1 MGNGCPKNY
10 KWMLLALLSA
20 MYFLAQG
27 SRQIFN
33 AVLPQIKADFA
44 GAGITDAQL
53 GLIGSAFTLVFG
65 LAIPFGG
72 VLADFFS
79 RKWMIVVGSLLFSA
93 GIFTSGLA
101 TGVGLLVLTYGVLNA
116 AGQALLPPSNSSL
129 IGQFHVETRA
139 TAFSIYQIVFYV
151 GIVVCSC
158 VSGWLSGLGAG
169 GWRRAFFL
177 FGAISAAWALVL
189 AFLLRDTQQDR
200 ATGNGVRGTE
210 EKASVREAL
219 GAVVCKPSA
228 LLLMAGLGFYF
239 YAKYGFSTWIIAYLQ
254 REFPSVTAASA
265 SFHAVFWFYLG
276 ATVGVFIGGRV
287 SDRFAAARPQTRFDV
302 NIAGLA
308 LCAPGLLLAA
318 FAPSVP
324 LCIVGISL
332 LGFATGVYDSNIY
345 ASLFEVVKPRYR
357 AAAVGVFGCGGSV
370 IGASGPA
377 VLGWMN
383 SHFSMSAGIASL
395 SAFALAGAVTIV
407 IARISFFERDR
418 VGSPC
423 AVCYREARRRGQVR
437 PRLDRPRD
445 GE

>member
-1 MGNGCPKNY
+1 MSAMWKDCTKNY

-72 VLADFFS
+72 ILADFFS
-79 RKWMIVVGSLLFSA
+79 RKWMIVVGSLLFSV
-93 GIFTSGLA
+93 GIFTSGFA
-101 TGVGLLVLTYGVLNA
+101 SGVGLLVLAYGVVNA

-169 GWRRAFFL
+169 GWRKAFFL
-177 FGAISAAWALVL
+177 FGAISAAWAFVL
-189 AFLLRDTQQDR
+189 IFLLRDTPQVR
-200 ATGNGVRGTE
+200 GTGNGESSSAKATEDKRGTE

-219 GAVVCKPSA
+219 GAVVRKPSA

-239 YAKYGFSTWIIAYLQ
+239 YAKYGFNTWIIAYLQ
-254 REFPSVTAASA
+254 REFPSVSAASA
-265 SFHAVFWFYLG
+265 AFHAVFWFYLG
-276 ATVGVFIGGRV
+276 ATVGVFLGGRV
-287 SDRFAAARPQTRFDV
+287 SDRFAASRPQVRFDV

-308 LCAPGLLLAA
+308 LCVPGLLLAG
-318 FAPSVP
+318 FAPSAA
-324 LCIVGISL
+324 LCVVGVAL

-383 SHFSMSAGIASL
+383 AHFTMSAGIASL
-395 SAFALAGAVTIV
+395 SAFALAGAASICV
-407 IARISFFERDR
+407 ARLFFFERDR
-418 VGSPC
+418 KSI
-423 AVCYREARRRGQVR
+423 
-437 PRLDRPRD
+437 
-445 GE
+445 

>member
-1 MGNGCPKNY
+1 MGKDCTKNY
-10 KWMLLALLSA
+10 KWMLLALISA
-20 MYFLAQG
+20 TYFLAQG

-44 GAGITDAQL
+44 DAGITDAQL

-79 RKWMIVVGSLLFSA
+79 RKWMIVLGSLLFSI
-93 GIFTSGLA
+93 GIFSSGFA
-101 TGVGLLVLTYGVLNA
+101 SGVGLLVLAYGVLNA

-151 GIVVCSC
+151 GIVACSC

-169 GWRRAFFL
+169 EWRKAFFL
-177 FGAISAAWALVL
+177 FGAISAAWAFVL
-189 AFLLRDTQQDR
+189 AFLLRDTPQPSGEAQS
-200 ATGNGVRGTE
+200 AAS
-210 EKASVREAL
+210 EKATVREAL
-219 GAVVCKPSA
+219 GAVVRKPSA

-239 YAKYGFSTWIIAYLQ
+239 YAKYGFNTWIIAYLQ

-276 ATVGVFIGGRV
+276 ATIGVFAGGRV
-287 SDRFAAARPQTRFDV
+287 SDRFAASRPQARFDV

-308 LCAPGLLLAA
+308 LCVPGLVLAA
-318 FAPSVP
+318 FAPTAA
-324 LCIVGISL
+324 LCIIGTAL
-332 LGFATGVYDSNIY
+332 FGFATGVYDSNIY

-357 AAAVGVFGCGGSV
+357 AAAVGVFGCGGSI

-383 SHFSMSAGIASL
+383 SHFSMSSGMASL
-395 SAFALAGAVTIV
+395 SAFALAGAVV
-407 IARISFFERDR
+407 IGVARIFFFERDK
-418 VGSPC
+418 V
-423 AVCYREARRRGQVR
+423 
-437 PRLDRPRD
+437 
-445 GE
+445 

>member
-1 MGNGCPKNY
+1 MLAMGKGCPKNY
-10 KWMLLALLSA
+10 KWMMLALLSA

-44 GAGITDAQL
+44 SVGITDAQL

-79 RKWMIVVGSLLFSA
+79 RKWMIVVGSLLFSI
-93 GIFTSGLA
+93 GIFTSGFA
-101 TGVGLLVLTYGVLNA
+101 TGVGLLVLAYGVVNA

-177 FGAISAAWALVL
+177 FGAISAAWAFVL
-189 AFLLRDTQQDR
+189 IFLLRDTPQPS
-200 ATGNGVRGTE
+200 AT
-210 EKASVREAL
+210 EKATVREAL
-219 GAVVCKPSA
+219 GVVVRKPSA

-239 YAKYGFSTWIIAYLQ
+239 YAKYGFNTWIIAYLQ
-254 REFPSVTAASA
+254 REFPSVSAASA

-276 ATVGVFIGGRV
+276 ATIGVFLGGRV
-287 SDRFAAARPQTRFDV
+287 SDRFAATRPQVRFDV

-308 LCAPGLLLAA
+308 LCVPGLLLAA
-318 FAPSVP
+318 FAPSAA
-324 LCIVGISL
+324 LCVVGVAL

-383 SHFSMSAGIASL
+383 AHFSMSSGIGSL
-395 SAFALAGAVTIV
+395 SAFALAGAAAIWV
-407 IARISFFERDR
+407 ARVFFFDRDKT
-418 VGSPC
+418 
-423 AVCYREARRRGQVR
+423 
-437 PRLDRPRD
+437 
-445 GE
+445 

>member
-1 MGNGCPKNY
+1 MRGRNENY
-10 KWMLLALLSA
+10 KWMLLSLLSA
-20 MYFLAQG
+20 TYFLAQG

-44 GAGITDAQL
+44 GVGITDAQL
-53 GLIGSAFTLVFG
+53 GLVGSAFTLVFG
-65 LAIPFGG
+65 LAIPAGG

-79 RKWMIVVGSLLFSA
+79 RKWMIVVGSLLFSV

-101 TGVGLLVLTYGVLNA
+101 TGVGLLVLAYGVVNA

-158 VSGWLSGLGAG
+158 VSGWFSGLGAG
-169 GWRRAFFL
+169 GWRKAFFF
-177 FGAISAAWALVL
+177 FGAISAVWAFVLV
-189 AFLLRDTQQDR
+189 FLLRDTPQVR
-200 ATGNGVRGTE
+200 GMGNGERGTE

-219 GAVVCKPSA
+219 GAVVRKPSA

-239 YAKYGFSTWIIAYLQ
+239 YAKYGFNTWIIAYLQ

-276 ATVGVFIGGRV
+276 ATVGVFAGGRI
-287 SDRFAAARPQTRFDV
+287 SDRFAASRSQVRFDV

-308 LCAPGLLLAA
+308 LCVPGLVLAA
-318 FAPSVP
+318 FAPTAAI
-324 LCIVGISL
+324 CIIGTAL
-332 LGFATGVYDSNIY
+332 FGFATGVYDSNLY

-383 SHFSMSAGIASL
+383 SHFSMSSGMASL
-395 SAFALAGAVTIV
+395 SVFALAGAVV
-407 IARISFFERDR
+407 ISVARIFFFERDK
-418 VGSPC
+418 V
-423 AVCYREARRRGQVR
+423 
-437 PRLDRPRD
+437 
-445 GE
+445 

>member
-1 MGNGCPKNY
+1 MNY
-10 KWMLLALLSA
+10 KWILLALLSA
-20 MYFLAQG
+20 TYFLAQG

-53 GLIGSAFTLVFG
+53 GLVGSAFTLVFG

-72 VLADFFS
+72 VFADFFS
-79 RKWMIVVGSLLFSA
+79 RKWMIVVGTLLFSV
-93 GIFTSGLA
+93 GIFTSGLVS
-101 TGVGLLVLTYGVLNA
+101 GVGMLVLAYGVVNA

-169 GWRRAFFL
+169 GWRKAFFL
-177 FGAISAAWALVL
+177 FGAISAAWALAL
-189 AFLLRDTQQDR
+189 AFLLRDAPQVR
-200 ATGNGVRGTE
+200 EMGNGECGTE

-219 GAVVCKPSA
+219 GAVVRKPSA

-239 YAKYGFSTWIIAYLQ
+239 YAKYGFNTWIIAYLQ

-276 ATVGVFIGGRV
+276 ATVGVFAGGRV
-287 SDRFAAARPQTRFDV
+287 SDRFAALRPQVRFDV

-308 LCAPGLLLAA
+308 LCVPGLALAA
-318 FAPSVP
+318 FAPSAV
-324 LCIVGISL
+324 LCIVGTAL
-332 LGFATGVYDSNIY
+332 FGFATGVYDSNIY

-383 SHFSMSAGIASL
+383 AHFSMSSGIASL
-395 SAFALAGAVTIV
+395 SAFALAGAASIWV
-407 IARISFFERDR
+407 ARAFFFDRDKVQR
-418 VGSPC
+418 
-423 AVCYREARRRGQVR
+423 
-437 PRLDRPRD
+437 
-445 GE
+445 

>member
-1 MGNGCPKNY
+1 MENKTSSNY
-10 KWMLLALLSA
+10 KWILLGLISA
-20 MYFLAQG
+20 TYFLAQG

-33 AVLPQIKADFA
+33 AVLPQIKADFS
-44 GAGITDAQL
+44 GAGISDAQL

-79 RKWMIVVGSLLFSA
+79 RKWMIVVGTLLFSV
-93 GIFTSGLA
+93 GIFTSGIA
-101 TGVGLLVLTYGVLNA
+101 SGVGLLVVAYGVVNA
-116 AGQALLPPSNSSL
+116 TGQALLPPSNSSL

-158 VSGWLSGLGAG
+158 VSGWLSGLGSG
-169 GWRRAFFL
+169 GWRKAFFL
-177 FGAISAAWALVL
+177 FGAISAAWAFVL
-189 AFLLRDTQQDR
+189 AFLLKDTPQVR
-200 ATGNGVRGTE
+200 GTGNGERGIE

-219 GAVVCKPSA
+219 GAVVRKPSA
-228 LLLMAGLGFYF
+228 MLLMAGLGFYF
-239 YAKYGFSTWIIAYLQ
+239 YAKYGFNTWIIAYLQ

-276 ATVGVFIGGRV
+276 ATVGVFVGGRV

-302 NIAGLA
+302 NTAGLA
-308 LCAPGLLLAA
+308 LCVPGLVLAA
-318 FAPSVP
+318 FAPSAA
-324 LCIVGISL
+324 LCILGTAL
-332 LGFATGVYDSNIY
+332 FGFATGVYDSNIY

-383 SHFSMSAGIASL
+383 AHFSMSSGMASL
-395 SAFALAGAVTIV
+395 SAFALAGAVAIFV
-407 IARISFFERDR
+407 ARVFFFERDKER
-418 VGSPC
+418 
-423 AVCYREARRRGQVR
+423 
-437 PRLDRPRD
+437 
-445 GE
+445 

>member
-1 MGNGCPKNY
+1 MMGRDSPKNY

-20 MYFLAQG
+20 TYFLAQG
-27 SRQIFN
+27 SRQVFN

-53 GLIGSAFTLVFG
+53 GLVGSAFTLVFG

-79 RKWMIVVGSLLFSA
+79 RKWMIVVGSLLFSV
-93 GIFTSGLA
+93 GIFTSGFA
-101 TGVGLLVLTYGVLNA
+101 SGVGLLVLSYGILNA

-139 TAFSIYQIVFYV
+139 TAFSVYQIVFYV

-169 GWRRAFFL
+169 GWRKAFFL
-177 FGAISAAWALVL
+177 FGAISAAWAFVLV
-189 AFLLRDTQQDR
+189 FLLRDTPQVR
-200 ATGNGVRGTE
+200 VTGNGERVNAGE
-210 EKASVREAL
+210 NASVREAL
-219 GAVVCKPSA
+219 GAVVRKPSA
-228 LLLMAGLGFYF
+228 LLLMVGLGFYF
-239 YAKYGFSTWIIAYLQ
+239 YAKYGFNTWIIAYLQ
-254 REFPSVTAASA
+254 RAFPSVSAASA

-276 ATVGVFIGGRV
+276 ATIGVFLGGRV
-287 SDRFAAARPQTRFDV
+287 SDRFAAMRPQVRFDV

-308 LCAPGLLLAA
+308 LCVPGLALAA
-318 FAPSVP
+318 FAPYAA
-324 LCIVGISL
+324 LCIVGTAL
-332 LGFATGVYDSNIY
+332 FGFATGVYDSNIY

-383 SHFSMSAGIASL
+383 SHFSMSSGMASL
-395 SAFALAGAVTIV
+395 SAFALAGAAAIWV
-407 IARISFFERDR
+407 ARAFFFERDKT
-418 VGSPC
+418 
-423 AVCYREARRRGQVR
+423 
-437 PRLDRPRD
+437 
-445 GE
+445 

>member
-1 MGNGCPKNY
+1 MEKDHTSGY
-10 KWMLLALLSA
+10 KWILLALVSA
-20 MYFLAQG
+20 TYFLAQG

-44 GAGITDAQL
+44 GAGITDTQL
-53 GLIGSAFTLVFG
+53 GLVGSAFTLVFG

-79 RKWMIVVGSLLFSA
+79 RKWMIVLGSLLFSV
-93 GIFTSGLA
+93 GIFASGLA
-101 TGVGLLVLTYGVLNA
+101 TGVGLLVLAYGIVNA

-158 VSGWLSGLGAG
+158 VSGWLSGLGEG
-169 GWRRAFFL
+169 GWRKAFFL
-177 FGAISAAWALVL
+177 FGAISAAWAIAL
-189 AFLLRDTQQDR
+189 AMSMRDTPQVR
-200 ATGNGVRGTE
+200 VTGNGEQGTE

-219 GAVVCKPSA
+219 GAVVRKPSA
-228 LLLMAGLGFYF
+228 MLLMAGLGFYF
-239 YAKYGFSTWIIAYLQ
+239 YAKYGFNTWIIAYLQ

-265 SFHAVFWFYLG
+265 SFHAVFWFYIG
-276 ATVGVFIGGRV
+276 ATVGVFAGGRI
-287 SDRFAAARPQTRFDV
+287 SDRFAASRPQTRFDV

-308 LCAPGLLLAA
+308 LCVPGLILAA
-318 FAPSVP
+318 FAPTAA
-324 LCIVGISL
+324 LCIIGTAL
-332 LGFATGVYDSNIY
+332 FGFATGVYDSNIY

-383 SHFSMSAGIASL
+383 ANFSMSSSMASL
-395 SAFALAGAVTIV
+395 SAFALAGAVV
-407 IARISFFERDR
+407 IGVARIFFFERDR
-418 VGSPC
+418 ES
-423 AVCYREARRRGQVR
+423 
-437 PRLDRPRD
+437 
-445 GE
+445 

>member
-1 MGNGCPKNY
+1 MSSNACQKNY

-20 MYFLAQG
+20 TYFLAQG

-44 GAGITDAQL
+44 GSGITDAQL
-53 GLIGSAFTLVFG
+53 GFIGSAFTLVFG

-79 RKWMIVVGSLLFSA
+79 RKWMIVIGTLLFSV

-101 TGVGLLVLTYGVLNA
+101 SGVGLLVLAYGVVNA

-158 VSGWLSGLGAG
+158 VSGWLSGLGDG
-169 GWRRAFFL
+169 GWRKAFFL
-177 FGAISAAWALVL
+177 FGAISAVWALAL
-189 AFLLRDTQQDR
+189 IFLLRDAPQ
-200 ATGNGVRGTE
+200 VRGTG
-210 EKASVREAL
+210 EKTSVREAL
-219 GAVVCKPSA
+219 GAFLGKPSA

-239 YAKYGFSTWIIAYLQ
+239 YAKYGFNTWIINYLQ
-254 REFPSVTAASA
+254 REFPSMTAASA
-265 SFHAVFWFYLG
+265 SFHGVFWFYLG
-276 ATVGVFIGGRV
+276 AVVGVFAGGRV
-287 SDRFAAARPQTRFDV
+287 SDRFAASRPQVRFDV
-302 NIAGLA
+302 NAAGLV
-308 LCAPGLLLAA
+308 LCVPGLLLSA
-318 FAPSVP
+318 FAPTAA
-324 LCIVGISL
+324 LCIAGTSL
-332 LGFATGVYDSNIY
+332 FGFATGVYDSNIY

-383 SHFSMSAGIASL
+383 SHFSMSSGIASL
-395 SAFALAGAVTIV
+395 SAFALAGAAAIGF
-407 IARISFFERDR
+407 ARIFFFERDK
-418 VGSPC
+418 V
-423 AVCYREARRRGQVR
+423 
-437 PRLDRPRD
+437 
-445 GE
+445 